1 MSFNATIRASA
12 SVIAVSLATPALAC
26 SSCGCNLT
34 SDWLS
39 QGLVSQPG
47 TTISLRYDYV
57 PQTQLRSGSD
67 VVDRSTVALPPSR
80 EIEQRTD
87 NHYANL
93 ALDHAFSPEWAV
105 NLDVPF
111 LRRPHST
118 ITEGETDISRS
129 RTRGIGDVR
138 ATIRYQGFG
147 GAGITGVQ
155 FGLKLPTGKF
165 RQTFR
170 SGPEAGN
177 DVDRGLQ
184 PGSGTFDAIIG
195 AYHFGKL
202 GGSFDFVLQAQGQ
215 VPLHSRADYRPG
227 IAGTFSAGVSYTG
240 WKGMTPQLQ
249 LNVRL
254 AAKDHGLNAD
264 RPNSGGEQVYVA
276 PGVSVRISD
285 RFSAFGVAQL
295 PLYQR
300 VNGYQLAPKYT
311 LSLGLQYKI

>member
-1 MSFNATIRASA
+1 MSFNKIMRASA
-12 SVIAVSLATPALAC
+12 CFLAISSATPAFAC

-39 QGLVSQPG
+39 QGLVAQPG
-47 TTISLRYDYV
+47 TTISLRYDDV

-67 VVDRSTVALPPSR
+67 VVDRSAIALPTDR
-80 EIEQRTD
+80 EIEQHTY
-87 NHYANL
+87 NHYVTIAV
-93 ALDHAFSPEWAV
+93 DHAFSPAWALNV
-105 NLDVPF
+105 QVPF
-111 LRRPHST
+111 LSRPHGT
-118 ITEGETDISRS
+118 IGEGETNISTS
-129 RTRGIGDVR
+129 RTRGIGDIR
-138 ATIRYQGFG
+138 ATARFQGFG
-147 GAGITGVQ
+147 GPGITGIQ

-170 SGPEAGN
+170 SGPDAGN

-202 GGSFDFVLQAQGQ
+202 AGAFDFVLQAQGQ
-215 VPLHSRADYRPG
+215 IPLNHRAEYRPG
-227 IAGTFSAGVSYTG
+227 VSGTFSAGVSYTG
-240 WKGMTPQLQ
+240 WKGITPQLQ
-249 LNVRL
+249 LNLHL

-264 RPNSGGEQVYVA
+264 RPNSGGEQLYIS
-276 PGVSVRISD
+276 PGLSARIRD
-285 RFSAFGVAQL
+285 HFSAFGIAQL